1 MSSESV
7 PVSLE
12 NVSYLKKPLVES
24 FRNSQ
29 LPAVGLL
36 PPTRD
41 SPRILLYSNGSAA
54 DAAHWK
60 RDS

>member
-7 PVSLE
+7 PVGLE
-12 NVSYLKKPLVES
+12 HASYLKKSLVES

-29 LPAVGLL
+29 LPADGLL
-36 PPTRD
+36 
-41 SPRILLYSNGSAA
+41 PRILLYSNGSAA
-54 DAAHWK
+54 DAAHWQ